1 MATYRVKQQFSHIVE
16 LTTLANGKRVALNGA
31 YTKALEAQ
39 PGRPAQSVQVPGAT
53 QADLEWLHKNGNP
66 TIEEG
71 ETVKEQTPAAKA
83 NG

>member
-1 MATYRVKQQFSHIVE
+1 MAYRVKQEFAHIVE

-53 QADLEWLHKNGNP
+53 QADLEWLFKSSNP
-66 TIEEG
+66 CIEEVEAG
-71 ETVKEQTPAAKA
+71 KEQAIPVKA